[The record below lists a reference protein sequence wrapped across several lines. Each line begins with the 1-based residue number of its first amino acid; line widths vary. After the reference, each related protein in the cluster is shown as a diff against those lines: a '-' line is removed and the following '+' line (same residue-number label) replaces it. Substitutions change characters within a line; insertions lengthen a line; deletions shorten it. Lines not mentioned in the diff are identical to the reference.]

1 MEKLI
6 QMHKLGYFY
15 NRASCKWLRV
25 FKIHFW
31 GFNTW
36 RLKISP
42 LLHGL
47 WCERRTTLSVLLD
60 HWQEWVHT
68 FHLPCDSTVMHFKG
82 SVADFLVVL
91 VQASAWFVKCGVSCL
106 LCCWNQR
113 GNTESICLWRKG
125 TAVVH
130 RREIRSKKYRLPLAP
145 FPLRPRKQA
154 FKQPWVL
161 GSCTL
166 QVELTLL
173 RGAFLAMWW
182 TQMFWKQTIPTEF
195 SKTLSGLELLLC
207 SN

>member
-1 MEKLI
+1 MEQLI

-130 RREIRSKKYRLPLAP
+130 RREIRSKNTVSPLLPSRSVPESKRSNSHGFSVVVHFKLNWRCWGGPFWRCGELRCFENKLFPRNLARHC
-145 FPLRPRKQA
+145 L
-154 FKQPWVL
+154 V
-161 GSCTL
+161 
-166 QVELTLL
+166 
-173 RGAFLAMWW
+173 
-182 TQMFWKQTIPTEF
+182 
-195 SKTLSGLELLLC
+195 
-207 SN
+207 